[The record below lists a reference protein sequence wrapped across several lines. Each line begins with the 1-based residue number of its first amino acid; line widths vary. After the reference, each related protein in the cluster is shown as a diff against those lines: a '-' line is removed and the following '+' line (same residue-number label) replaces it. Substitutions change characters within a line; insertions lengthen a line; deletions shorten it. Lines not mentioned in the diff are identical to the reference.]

1 MSYRVIALIVA
12 MAASTAVPS
21 QAQTTYSA
29 PKARRHFV
37 TVSYDWL
44 NSVPLHFAEYPLQ
57 DLVGREVSS
66 AQFESYDY
74 RTRDGAILID
84 VLEFKRRGHGAGIT
98 LYPFGMSVG
107 ATLALRGS
115 VEDLPTIRVAFA
127 GTGAPAPYALTNARA
142 YDVGA
147 SVFIADRSPGWG
159 LGSHAFVGGGIGRIR
174 SDLGDG
180 DRYFAEGG
188 GGLSSGPIGVELSV
202 KFAWNHLTDPV
213 DHHFLTVPIT
223 LRGTLTF

>member
-1 MSYRVIALIVA
+1 MSYRVIALIAV
-12 MAASTAVPS
+12 MTAATSGPV

-44 NSVPLHFAEYPLQ
+44 NSVPLHFAEHPLQ
-57 DLVGREVSS
+57 DLVGREVST

-84 VLEFKRRGHGAGIT
+84 VLQFKRRGHGGGIT
-98 LYPFGMSVG
+98 LYPFGMNVG
-107 ATLALRGS
+107 PTLALRAS
-115 VEDLPTIRVAFA
+115 VEDVPTIRVAFA
-127 GTGAPAPYALTNARA
+127 GVGAPAPYALTNARA

-147 SVFIADRSPGWG
+147 MIFMADRSAGWG
-159 LGSHAFVGGGIGRIR
+159 LGSHAFVGGGRGRIKGEVR
-174 SDLGDG
+174 DG

-188 GGLSSGPIGVELSV
+188 GGLTSGPIGIELSV

-213 DHHFLTVPIT
+213 DHRFLTVPIT
-223 LRGTLTF
+223 LRGSLTF